1 MVFMMFSQ
9 CNDIFETLHNNVY
22 VNQSEAPAKR
32 RLETSR
38 VRKRES
44 NIELGTGRV
53 SQAGTEARS
62 KINISIK
69 VAI

>member
-44 NIELGTGRV
+44 NIE
-53 SQAGTEARS
+53 
-62 KINISIK
+62 
-69 VAI
+69 